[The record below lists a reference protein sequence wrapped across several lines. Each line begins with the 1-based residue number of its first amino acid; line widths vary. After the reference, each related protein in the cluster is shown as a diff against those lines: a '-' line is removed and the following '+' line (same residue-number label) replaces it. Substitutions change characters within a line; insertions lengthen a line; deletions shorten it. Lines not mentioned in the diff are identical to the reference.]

1 MPIAPLTVN
10 DSDISLKDFTSSK
23 RRAAIK
29 DLAIAL
35 HNYQLFIV
43 IYTFQLGEILQCVR
57 INTIN

>member
-1 MPIAPLTVN
+1 MPIAPLIVN
-10 DSDISLKDFTSSK
+10 DSDISQKDFTSSK
-23 RRAAIK
+23 RRAAVK

-43 IYTFQLGEILQCVR
+43 ISTFQLGEILQCVG